1 MNYCSEDI
9 KLISSWQLND
19 ESFLLHRVNVTKDR
33 YVYIFSTPFF
43 GNGRISYNGI
53 KDCVK
58 RVKKL
63 SKWIFT
69 Y

>member
-1 MNYCSEDI
+1 M
-9 KLISSWQLND
+9 
-19 ESFLLHRVNVTKDR
+19 
-33 YVYIFSTPFF
+33 YILFSTPFF
-43 GNGRISYNGI
+43 GNGRISYKGI